1 VSSIN
6 IKVRV
11 LERTLLTGITLLP
24 NSAPA
29 WLTPKYL
36 NFVAPSHTAG
46 VGVGAEVVVD
56 VSSHRAFTTGD
67 GTRAK
72 APVENSASTKPVRVF
87 MSSEGPMVDKNVQ
100 EMLPGVNFIH
110 K

>member
-1 VSSIN
+1 M
-6 IKVRV
+6 
-11 LERTLLTGITLLP
+11 LP

-36 NFVAPSHTAG
+36 NFVAPSHNAG

-56 VSSHRAFTTGD
+56 VSSHRACTTGD

-72 APVENSASTKPVRVF
+72 APVEKSASTRPARVF
-87 MSSEGPMVDKNVQ
+87 MSSEGETANEVV
-100 EMLPGVNFIH
+100 H
-110 K
+110 